1 MLCLSSFIFFVILVL
16 VYNLD
21 YVYFEVLTKFTSET
35 DNSFFIE
42 MYIHQCSVALYYF
55 SIAAVANNRKRSSLK
70 QHSFI
75 ISQFCRSK
83 FHAGSAMSPA

>member
-1 MLCLSSFIFFVILVL
+1 MDDNYQEYFILNYYINIHCLSLFHCSMLCLSSFIFYVILVS

-42 MYIHQCSVALYYF
+42 MCIRQCSIALY
-55 SIAAVANNRKRSSLK
+55 
-70 QHSFI
+70 
-75 ISQFCRSK
+75 
-83 FHAGSAMSPA
+83 